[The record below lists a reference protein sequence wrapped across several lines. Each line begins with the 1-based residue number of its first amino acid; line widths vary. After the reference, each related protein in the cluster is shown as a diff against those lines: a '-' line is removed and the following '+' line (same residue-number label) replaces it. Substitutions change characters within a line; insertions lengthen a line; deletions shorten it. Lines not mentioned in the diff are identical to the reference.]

1 MSSKA
6 IQERTNSFDDKRI
19 GQTLLS
25 YAVPCVLL
33 LIFATVMFVKTENPR
48 GLIRAGVQW
57 MEVGSV
63 AVVMTAIIITGGIDL
78 SVGSMVA
85 LCSVCIGVL
94 WEDGQLSIQMAS
106 VCAVAVGL
114 AAGLLNGLLVVVG
127 LSPLIVTLATMAFY
141 SGLALAL
148 SNAEPIGFTNELVM
162 AMEDANLLFGYPLKY
177 YFFLIVLVLGY
188 LLLHRCR
195 IGRACFYIGENMEA
209 ARYSAISIE
218 KAQFVLY
225 GLSGL
230 VAGIVAVLNT
240 MYKLNANPVA
250 HEGMELHVIACVVVG
265 GTLIT
270 GGHGSIG
277 RTLLGLLVVA
287 SLDIGLNFLSS
298 DFSWLNPQV
307 RLILTGCLV
316 VAVAI
321 WNQKVRN

>member
-1 MSSKA
+1 MNDTVIPS
-6 IQERTNSFDDKRI
+6 QENTIAEKRL
-19 GQTLLS
+19 GKVLLS
-25 YAVPCVLL
+25 YAVPVVLL

-85 LCSVCIGVL
+85 LCSVCIGIC
-94 WEDGQLSIQMAS
+94 WEDAQLPIQLAA
-106 VCAVAVGL
+106 VCAVIVGL
-114 AAGLLNGLLVVVG
+114 LCGLLNGVMVVIG

-148 SNAEPIGFTNELVM
+148 SNAEPIGFTAEM
-162 AMEDANLLFGYPLKY
+162 EIAMEDANMLFGYPLQY
-177 YFFLIVLVLGY
+177 YFFACVLILGY
-188 LLLHRCR
+188 VLLHRCR

-209 ARYSAISIE
+209 ARYSAISIN
-218 KAQFVLY
+218 KTQLSLY
-225 GLSGL
+225 ALSGL
-230 VAGIVAVLNT
+230 VAGGVAVLNT

-250 HEGMELHVIACVVVG
+250 HEGMELHAIACVVVG

-277 RTLLGLLVVA
+277 RTFLGLLVIA

-298 DFSWLNPQV
+298 DISWLNAQV

-321 WNQKVRN
+321 WNQKVRD

>member
-1 MSSKA
+1 MSIKA
-6 IQERTNSFDDKRI
+6 IQKRTNSFDDKRI

-106 VCAVAVGL
+106 VCAVAIGL
-114 AAGLLNGLLVVVG
+114 VAGLLNGLLVVVG

-162 AMEDANLLFGYPLKY
+162 ALEATNL
-177 YFFLIVLVLGY
+177 
-188 LLLHRCR
+188 
-195 IGRACFYIGENMEA
+195 
-209 ARYSAISIE
+209 YSVIPCSI
-218 KAQFVLY
+218 
-225 GLSGL
+225 
-230 VAGIVAVLNT
+230 T
-240 MYKLNANPVA
+240 
-250 HEGMELHVIACVVVG
+250 
-265 GTLIT
+265 
-270 GGHGSIG
+270 
-277 RTLLGLLVVA
+277 
-287 SLDIGLNFLSS
+287 SS
-298 DFSWLNPQV
+298 
-307 RLILTGCLV
+307 
-316 VAVAI
+316 
-321 WNQKVRN
+321 

>member
-1 MSSKA
+1 
-6 IQERTNSFDDKRI
+6 
-19 GQTLLS
+19 
-25 YAVPCVLL
+25 
-33 LIFATVMFVKTENPR
+33 MFVKTENPR

-94 WEDGQLSIQMAS
+94 WEDGLSIQMAS

-162 AMEDANLLFGYPLKY
+162 AMEDANLLFGYPLQY

-195 IGRACFYIGENMEA
+195 IGRACFYIGENM
-209 ARYSAISIE
+209 
-218 KAQFVLY
+218 
-225 GLSGL
+225 
-230 VAGIVAVLNT
+230 
-240 MYKLNANPVA
+240 
-250 HEGMELHVIACVVVG
+250 
-265 GTLIT
+265 
-270 GGHGSIG
+270 
-277 RTLLGLLVVA
+277 
-287 SLDIGLNFLSS
+287 
-298 DFSWLNPQV
+298 
-307 RLILTGCLV
+307 
-316 VAVAI
+316 
-321 WNQKVRN
+321 

>member
-94 WEDGQLSIQMAS
+94 WEDGLSIQMAS

-162 AMEDANLLFGYPLKY
+162 AMETCCSVTP
-177 YFFLIVLVLGY
+177 
-188 LLLHRCR
+188 C
-195 IGRACFYIGENMEA
+195 
-209 ARYSAISIE
+209 SI
-218 KAQFVLY
+218 
-225 GLSGL
+225 
-230 VAGIVAVLNT
+230 T
-240 MYKLNANPVA
+240 
-250 HEGMELHVIACVVVG
+250 
-265 GTLIT
+265 
-270 GGHGSIG
+270 
-277 RTLLGLLVVA
+277 
-287 SLDIGLNFLSS
+287 SS
-298 DFSWLNPQV
+298 
-307 RLILTGCLV
+307 
-316 VAVAI
+316 
-321 WNQKVRN
+321 